1 VDEGKNGKKRAG
13 FPQRVDKEKRKLYT
27 MVKTRK
33 KRGSGRNT
41 VDENKVFQ
49 NLSTTYQQIVDNV
62 SRDIHGTH
70 LSTIFSQFSSKN
82 PLTKAD
88 FFYIIEKMFNYT
100 SRNVC
105 YHISR

>member
-1 VDEGKNGKKRAG
+1 MDESEKDKKRNG

-62 SRDIHGTH
+62 GKDIHGTH
-70 LSTIFSQFSSKN
+70 RDFYPQFFPGFPQKI
-82 PLTKAD
+82 P
-88 FFYIIEKMFNYT
+88 
-100 SRNVC
+100 
-105 YHISR
+105 

>member
-1 VDEGKNGKKRAG
+1 MDEGKNIRIGTG
-13 FPQRVDKEKRKLYT
+13 FPQKVDKEKWKLYT

-33 KRGSGRNT
+33 KRESGWNT

-70 LSTIFSQFSSKN
+70 RGICPQFFPSFPQKI
-82 PLTKAD
+82 P
-88 FFYIIEKMFNYT
+88 
-100 SRNVC
+100 
-105 YHISR
+105 

>member
-1 VDEGKNGKKRAG
+1 ME
-13 FPQRVDKEKRKLYT
+13 E
-27 MVKTRK
+27 
-33 KRGSGRNT
+33 
-41 VDENKVFQ
+41 EKVFQ

-62 SRDIHGTH
+62 GKGIHGTH
-70 LSTIFSQFSSKN
+70 GGPLSTIFSRFSSKN

-105 YHISR
+105 YHITR